1 MILHFFAVNS
11 IVEDVFVLT
20 ASFSTNIISPVSFGR
35 IIAEGKVRYK
45 SKNLFISE
53 STLYSEEGNK

>member
-45 SKNLFISE
+45 SKNLFIS
-53 STLYSEEGNK
+53 